1 MYLHTHPPPPTLP
14 QSTHFTLNNLVT
26 ITNILEKNMMSGSNT
41 MQKSNTSRMLKLSV
55 SILSIVFAMMI
66 LWSNGDSND
75 NDNDSTTITLQR
87 QLSSLQQF
95 MDPKSTNL
103 RTGLQSEDEQQAKKL
118 LEEQVMQRQVNLIK
132 EADRAISQGNVA
144 FRVHA
149 PGEEDGALFIPSE
162 LLIEVVNP
170 NPHNQYSVTVT
181 SFNKYTGTAMLFRDH
196 WTPAREG
203 YQSAIAEDS
212 LVYYWKPI
220 FPGQYDIL
228 VHEIDRQKKN
238 LTPKIE
244 PGIYPIIV
252 NEGVQAEGVGMSMI
266 QDRIENMPPCQ
277 SQTSVNAF
285 SHWDGKSC
293 NVMMRYVYIPKCD
306 VLL

>member
-1 MYLHTHPPPPTLP
+1 M
-14 QSTHFTLNNLVT
+14 
-26 ITNILEKNMMSGSNT
+26 
-41 MQKSNTSRMLKLSV
+41 R
-55 SILSIVFAMMI
+55 LSI
-66 LWSNGDSND
+66 D
-75 NDNDSTTITLQR
+75 
-87 QLSSLQQF
+87 
-95 MDPKSTNL
+95 
-103 RTGLQSEDEQQAKKL
+103 
-118 LEEQVMQRQVNLIK
+118 
-132 EADRAISQGNVA
+132 
-144 FRVHA
+144 
-149 PGEEDGALFIPSE
+149 
-162 LLIEVVNP
+162 P

-238 LTPKIE
+238 STPKIE

-252 NEGVQAEGVGMSMI
+252 NEGVQAEGVGMAMI

-285 SHWDGKSC
+285 SHWDGKSI
-293 NVMMRYVYIPKCD
+293 M
-306 VLL
+306 

>member
-1 MYLHTHPPPPTLP
+1 
-14 QSTHFTLNNLVT
+14 
-26 ITNILEKNMMSGSNT
+26 MMMGGSKSGSAFSGDVANT
-41 MQKSNTSRMLKLSV
+41 NTTQKSNSNTPRMLKFTA
-55 SILSIVFAMMI
+55 SILSISFVMMI
-66 LWSNGDSND
+66 FWNSASINND
-75 NDNDSTTITLQR
+75 YDSTDTTLHR

-103 RTGLQSEDEQQAKKL
+103 RTGLQTEDEQQAKKL
-118 LEEQVMQRQVNLIK
+118 LEEEQVMQRQVNLIQ

-149 PGEEDGALFIPSE
+149 PGEEEGALFIPSQ

-228 VHEIDRQKKN
+228 VHEIDSGTSEIQRSNAEFQ
-238 LTPKIE
+238 TPKIE
-244 PGIYPIIV
+244 PGVYPIIV
-252 NEGVQAEGVGMSMI
+252 NEGVQAKGVGMSML

-293 NVMMRYVYIPKCD
+293 NVVMRYVYIPKCD

>member
-1 MYLHTHPPPPTLP
+1 
-14 QSTHFTLNNLVT
+14 
-26 ITNILEKNMMSGSNT
+26 MMMGGSRSGSAFSGDAANNST
-41 MQKSNTSRMLKLSV
+41 QKSNSNTPRMLKFTA
-55 SILSIVFAMMI
+55 SILFISFAMMI
-66 LWSNGDSND
+66 LWSNGSND
-75 NDNDSTTITLQR
+75 NDNDSATITLHR

-103 RTGLQSEDEQQAKKL
+103 RTGLQQSEDEQQAKKL
-118 LEEQVMQRQVNLIK
+118 LEEQVMQKIQ

-228 VHEIDRQKKN
+228 VHEIDSGTSEIQRSNAEFQ
-238 LTPKIE
+238 TPKIE
-244 PGIYPIIV
+244 PGVYPIIV
-252 NEGVQAEGVGMSMI
+252 NEGVQAKGVGMSML

-277 SQTSVNAF
+277 SQTNVNAF

-293 NVMMRYVYIPKCD
+293 NDMMSICMYTKV
-306 VLL
+306 